1 MASKTPGP
9 GTAPGQNRAWP
20 HDLMQRLRAIAESV
34 VVHRDGT
41 VTLKVHAASPPLRA
55 RVKYWAPELQMIT
68 EVHNDPR
75 ACTLARY
82 RVTLG

>member
-41 VTLKVHAASPPLRA
+41 VTLKVHAASPPLCA
-55 RVKYWAPELQMIT
+55 RVKHWAPELQMIS
-68 EVHNDPR
+68 EVQSYRDAFTR
-75 ACTLARY
+75 ARY
-82 RVTLG
+82 RVILG